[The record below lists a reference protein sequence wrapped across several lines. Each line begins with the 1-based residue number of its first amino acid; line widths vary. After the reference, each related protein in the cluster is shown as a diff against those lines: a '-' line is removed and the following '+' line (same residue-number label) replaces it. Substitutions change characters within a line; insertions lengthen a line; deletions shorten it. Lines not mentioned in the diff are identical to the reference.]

1 MIGKSNNDLSI
12 SCLRLDDIFRGDR
25 SSSSDCTLSQL
36 RLFTLEQLVVFSC
49 SRLSESVVVTSILN
63 GVGGG
68 IIPISCVIVSDL
80 QVRSGVPIL
89 VISILSG
96 DSKTFCGN
104 ELLLMLA
111 DDIESI
117 ESWEGNSI
125 LKSVMVAL
133 LSSAEPEM
141 EHGRKNNRQNQ
152 NKIITHSAY
161 YESSNNDSY
170 IHVQQLCFL
179 ALQCWRLYLAP
190 VYI

>member
-1 MIGKSNNDLSI
+1 MLRVVIGQCNNDLSI

-36 RLFTLEQLVVFSC
+36 TLFTLEQLVVFSC

-117 ESWEGNSI
+117 ESWAGNSI
-125 LKSVMVAL
+125 LKSVIVAL

-141 EHGRKNNRQNQ
+141 EHSRKNTCQN
-152 NKIITHSAY
+152 
-161 YESSNNDSY
+161 
-170 IHVQQLCFL
+170 
-179 ALQCWRLYLAP
+179 
-190 VYI
+190 

>member
-1 MIGKSNNDLSI
+1 MIGQCNNDLSI

-68 IIPISCVIVSDL
+68 IIPISSVIVSDL

-111 DDIESI
+111 DVIESI
-117 ESWEGNSI
+117 ESWAGNSI
-125 LKSVMVAL
+125 LKSVIVAL

-141 EHGRKNNRQNQ
+141 EHSRKNNRQNQ

-170 IHVQQLCFL
+170 IHVQQLCFF
-179 ALQCWRLYLAP
+179 ALQCWRLYLASI
-190 VYI
+190 YI

>member
-1 MIGKSNNDLSI
+1 MIGQCNNDLSI

-36 RLFTLEQLVVFSC
+36 RLFTLEQFVVFSC

-80 QVRSGVPIL
+80 QERSGVPIL

-111 DDIESI
+111 DVMESI

-125 LKSVMVAL
+125 LKSVIVAL

-141 EHGRKNNRQNQ
+141 EHSRENNRQNQ

-170 IHVQQLCFL
+170 VQQLCFL